1 MQRLRPKKIIVLSNY
16 TPQQC
21 FLNSE
26 DLEPILR
33 RFTVINFPTQE
44 SHARFRAADM
54 VQDTPLFETPCE
66 EMEVDLEEL
75 PDISLEGDFFDL

>member
-33 RFTVINFPTQE
+33 RFTVIRFPEQQQ
-44 SHARFRAADM
+44 HARFRAEAFVDTTPL
-54 VQDTPLFETPCE
+54 DTPEVIDDLPE
-66 EMEVDLEEL
+66 ESL
-75 PDISLEGDFFDL
+75 PDLSLDGDFFLDV